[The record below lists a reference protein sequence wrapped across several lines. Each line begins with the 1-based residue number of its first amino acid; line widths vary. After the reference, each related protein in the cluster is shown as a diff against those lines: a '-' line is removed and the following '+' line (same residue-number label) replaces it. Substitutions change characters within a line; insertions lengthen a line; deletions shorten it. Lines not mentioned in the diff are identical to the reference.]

1 MRSRTSNTG
10 RALLALLAALAV
22 VGLSGCADKG
32 GEAEAESPA
41 KVVAVKGQDV
51 SRVTITEEAAERIGI
66 KLDEVVA
73 GPAGPQ
79 IPYGAVLYDA
89 KGASWAFVNTA
100 ALTYVRQSITLDHI
114 QGGVAY
120 LTAGPAA
127 GTKVVSVGATEL
139 YGAEAGVGDDE

>member
-1 MRSRTSNTG
+1 MRSRISQAH
-10 RALLALLAALAV
+10 RVLLAALAV
-22 VGLSGCADKG
+22 VALSACADKG
-32 GEAEAESPA
+32 GEEEAESPA

-66 KLDEVVA
+66 KLDAVVA

-79 IPYGAVLYDA
+79 VPYSAVLYDA
-89 KGASWAFVNTA
+89 KGASWAFVNTGA
-100 ALTYVRQSITLDHI
+100 FTYVRRPITLDHI

-120 LTAGPAA
+120 LTTGPAA
-127 GTKVVSVGATEL
+127 GSKVVSIGATEL